1 MEKTT
6 EFLELNRLDKE
17 QALRAFAKG
26 AELSLFVQQDS
37 GKFKVRDY
45 QPTNKNGVN
54 QGIRIFA
61 VPDDVGNVEYVATDK
76 VLRL

>member
-1 MEKTT
+1 M
-6 EFLELNRLDKE
+6 
-17 QALRAFAKG
+17 
-26 AELSLFVQQDS
+26 SLFVQQDS
-37 GKFKVRDY
+37 GKVKVRDY

-61 VPDDVGNVEYVATDK
+61 VPDDVGNIEYVATDK